1 MIAGI
6 KPIANERG
14 QKPEATVVIR
24 TPREVGL
31 LIRERRKE
39 VGFTQAELAERVGSS
54 REWVRLAESGKPRL
68 DLGLALRALAAL
80 GITLDAGTP
89 ERSTSSA
96 GQRARKA
103 ERKP

>member
-1 MIAGI
+1 
-6 KPIANERG
+6 
-14 QKPEATVVIR
+14 VLVR

-80 GITLDAGTP
+80 GISLDAGTP
-89 ERSTSSA
+89 EPPASPA
-96 GQRARKA
+96 GQRVHMRKS

>member
-1 MIAGI
+1 MI
-6 KPIANERG
+6 
-14 QKPEATVVIR
+14 IR

-68 DLGLALRALAAL
+68 DLALSLRALAAL
-80 GITLDAGTP
+80 GITLDAGVR
-89 ERSTSSA
+89 ENATSVAPRNVPLQKSK
-96 GQRARKA
+96 RKS
-103 ERKP
+103 